1 MNILGFEISRKN
13 RGGTNIVS
21 PHGRNVG
28 GRIAYPN
35 KQGYLSNVNEGYN
48 KNPIVAA
55 CIGLYMSTLNEPPLV
70 ALNDDGELQPSH
82 PLTLLFKSPNTRMGQ
97 AQFWQ
102 MVWNLVYGL
111 NRKWLILTQIYSA
124 HTLNGCYK
132 FKAICSRWG
141 AINMCLI

>member
-48 KNPIVAA
+48 KNPIVSLRASD
-55 CIGLYMSTLNEPPLV
+55 CT
-70 ALNDDGELQPSH
+70 
-82 PLTLLFKSPNTRMGQ
+82 
-97 AQFWQ
+97 
-102 MVWNLVYGL
+102 
-111 NRKWLILTQIYSA
+111 
-124 HTLNGCYK
+124 
-132 FKAICSRWG
+132 
-141 AINMCLI
+141 